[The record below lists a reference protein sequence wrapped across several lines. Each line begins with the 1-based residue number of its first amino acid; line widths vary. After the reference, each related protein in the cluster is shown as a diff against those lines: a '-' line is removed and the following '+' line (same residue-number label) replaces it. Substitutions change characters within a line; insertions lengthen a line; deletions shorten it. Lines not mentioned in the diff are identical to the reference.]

1 MPMEN
6 LRYLLLVSMLVVAS
20 TVSGQGQKSFYKTY
34 SGGPFDKGEGI
45 VQLPD
50 SAYAITGMSSSFVE
64 GKSQAFI
71 TKIDSLG
78 NRLWSR
84 SYGGANS
91 DRGKRIFYEHGVG
104 FWVAGFSNST
114 ATGDFDYYLFHT
126 NEDGHLVWEKHFEN
140 TGWDRLWDAI
150 RLDDGSFLMAGQAQA
165 NNGSSSGYLL
175 KTDANGEK
183 LWEHF
188 IESPNDDIIY
198 TIENFTDTTFL
209 IAGQQNSPSTNLP
222 SAFIRCMDFDGQTVW
237 ETFYNVGN
245 DVGAVHDLSFF
256 GNEILAAGE
265 ILEEGEDD
273 INHWLFRTNR
283 EGDFIFEEVLQF
295 PGKTYASNIC
305 VLDAGRAFWT
315 FYTESPAQNVYPVGP
330 DLILQRYF
338 FTLFFFDLSV
348 SLSGYDPDVCNEMIP
363 TSDGGLIL
371 VGTVSDQPWDASNGS
386 NVLVY
391 KIGPN
396 DEAVTEREE
405 GDHLVN
411 TNDYN
416 PLLALNLFPNP
427 ANTFIELQGVPM
439 DAPFEIRNSAGQ
451 VLKKGIYNGN
461 KISVE
466 ELASGIYFIRLISAN
481 KYVTMR
487 FIIDK

>member
-1 MPMEN
+1 MEN
-6 LRYLLLVSMLVVAS
+6 LRYLFCMLLISSLAFS
-20 TVSGQGQKSFYKTY
+20 QGQKSFYKTY

-71 TKIDSLG
+71 TKLDSLG
-78 NRLWSR
+78 NRIWSR

-91 DRGKRIFYEHGVG
+91 DRGRRIFYEQGVG

-114 ATGDFDYYLFHT
+114 SSGDFDYYLFHT
-126 NEDGHLVWEKHFEN
+126 NEDGNLIWEKRFEN

-150 RLDDGSFLMAGQAQA
+150 RLDDGSFLLAGQAQA
-165 NNGSSSGYLL
+165 NNGSSNGYLL
-175 KTDANGEK
+175 KTDANGEV
-183 LWEHF
+183 LWTHF
-188 IESPNDDIIY
+188 IDSPEDDIIY

-209 IAGQQNSPSTNLP
+209 IAGQQMSSDTGLP

-237 ETFYNVGN
+237 ETFYNNGS
-245 DVGAVHDLSFF
+245 DMGAVRDLSLFS
-256 GNEILAAGE
+256 NEILVAGE
-265 ILEEGEDD
+265 ILESGEDD
-273 INHWLFRTNR
+273 VNHWLFRTNR
-283 EGDFIFEEVLQF
+283 LGDFISEEVLQF

-315 FYTESPAQNVYPVGP
+315 WYTESPSQNVYPGGP
-330 DLILQRYF
+330 DLILQRYY

-348 SLSGYDPDVCNEMIP
+348 SLSGYNPDICNEMIP
-363 TSDGGLIL
+363 ASDGGLIL
-371 VGTVSDQPWDASNGS
+371 IGTVSDQPWSLSNGS
-386 NVLVY
+386 NVMVY

-405 GDHLVN
+405 GDHLVS
-411 TNDYN
+411 TAEFS
-416 PLLALNLFPNP
+416 PFLELKLFPNP
-427 ANTFIELQGVPM
+427 TNDFIELQGVPQ
-439 DAPFEIRNSAGQ
+439 DTPFEIKNAEGKTMLSG
-451 VLKKGIYNGN
+451 KFNGE
-461 KISVE
+461 KISVK
-466 ELASGIYFIRLISAN
+466 ELSAGVYFIRLKNAN
-481 KYVTMR
+481 KSMSMR